1 MKTIESV
8 ELNIYFSDDE
18 VVNLDLTASQF
29 KGVITMLG
37 LSDFSDGSYN
47 CFSDEVV
54 EQIAADI
61 RKRIQIR
68 GKDDEQI
75 NNKNNYGGNN

>member
-8 ELNIYFSDDE
+8 ELNIYFSDGEILD
-18 VVNLDLTASQF
+18 LDLTAAQL
-29 KGVITMLG
+29 KGIITMLG

-54 EQIAADI
+54 EQITADI

-68 GKDDEQI
+68 GKDDEQMDR
-75 NNKNNYGGNN
+75 KKWC

>member
-8 ELNIYFSDDE
+8 ELNIYFSDGE
-18 VVNLDLTASQF
+18 LVNLDLTASQL
-29 KGVITMLG
+29 KGIITMLG

-47 CFSDEVV
+47 CFPDEVV

-61 RKRIQIR
+61 RKRIRIR

-75 NNKNNYGGNN
+75 R